1 MAPNPAQ
8 KQLNTLLEQF
18 RQRRP
23 LRAGSLI
30 VTLFG
35 DTVSQ
40 HGNTVWLGS
49 VINALEPFGLN
60 QRLVRTAVYRLMQD
74 DWLSSVQVG
83 RKSFY
88 SFTETGLRH
97 YQKAARR
104 IYASEHSAQNGDWL
118 FVFLNSAVGTSV
130 SDAQKDRLRREL
142 RWLGF
147 GTLFPGVMAKPGA
160 ERQSLDETLREL
172 QLQDQVVI
180 MRSHPDDVASA
191 EQLRDMVFRCWDL
204 GQLEAQYQQMW
215 EQFRPLYARL
225 TEGDQLSAE
234 EAFQLRTLLIHEY
247 RRLLLKDAE
256 LPESMLPAA
265 WVGRDVHNLTANL
278 YRLIQTDAEQY
289 VLASMETTSGK
300 LPPASKGFLSRFGG
314 M

>member
-1 MAPNPAQ
+1 M
-8 KQLNTLLEQF
+8 
-18 RQRRP
+18 
-23 LRAGSLI
+23 RAGSLI

-35 DTVSQ
+35 DTISQ

-74 DWLSSVQVG
+74 DWLHSTQVG

-88 SFTETGLRH
+88 RFTDTGLRH

-104 IYASEHSAQNGDWL
+104 IYAAEHSEKSGDWL
-118 FVFLNSAVGTSV
+118 FVYLTSLPE
-130 SDAQKDRLRREL
+130 KERELLRKEL

-147 GTLFPGVMAKPGA
+147 GNLFAGVMAKPGA
-160 ERQSLDETLREL
+160 ERRSLDETLREL
-172 QLQDQVVI
+172 GLHEQVMI

-191 EQLRDMVFRCWDL
+191 ERLRQMVFECWDL
-204 GQLEAQYQQMW
+204 AQLEQQYRTMW
-215 EQFRPLYARL
+215 EAFQPLCERL
-225 TEGDQLSAE
+225 KKGDKLSPE
-234 EAFQLRTLLIHEY
+234 RAFQLRTLLIHEY

-256 LPESMLPAA
+256 LPESLLPAA

-278 YRLIQTDAEQY
+278 YRRIQAAAEAF
-289 VLASMETTSGK
+289 VLDNMETASGQ
-300 LPPASKGFLSRFGG
+300 LPPASKDYFTRFGKLD
-314 M
+314 